1 MNLLLVGRVL
11 GSIFATLGTVLP
23 SFIIIFTISLFFEA
37 FVALEYVNYA
47 FRGIQ
52 ACVAFIIVTAG
63 FKMMKKIKK
72 TIFNVVL
79 LCLTIISL
87 LTLSLLAVD
96 FSTIYF
102 ILIGGFI
109 GLCTY
114 LITLC
119 VKRNKREKDLIEGG
133 RE

>member
-1 MNLLLVGRVL
+1 M
-11 GSIFATLGTVLP
+11 IGTVLP

-37 FVALEYVNYA
+37 FLALEYVKYA

-63 FKMMKKIKK
+63 FKMLKKLKK
-72 TIFNVVL
+72 NVFNVVL
-79 LCLTIISL
+79 LCLTIGCM

-96 FSTIYF
+96 FSSIFY

-109 GLCTY
+109 GLSTY
-114 LITLC
+114 VITLC
-119 VKRNKREKDLIEGG
+119 VKKNRERKQIKESNEGG
-133 RE
+133 NE